1 MFLLME
7 KLLNLVAL
15 NYLITRK
22 RWVRILFMIKVS
34 DIKKDFPIFERQI
47 NGNKLTYLDSGA
59 TSQKP
64 NQVIDV
70 MSDVYKNNNANVH
83 RGTYVLSSETT
94 GKYED
99 VRTKFQKFINAYDS
113 DEIIFTKGCTEGF
126 NLLSNSIC
134 KNLNQGDEI
143 ILSEIE
149 HHANIIPW
157 QMAAEKYNL
166 NIKFINVDE
175 SFNLDIDHL
184 KSLLSS
190 KTKIVSIVGESNISG
205 MLPDIKEIV
214 TIVKSKSDALF
225 ILDGAQLVPH
235 RSVDVQDLGI
245 DFLCVSGHKMLG
257 PTGIGV
263 VWGRKE
269 LWDSMDPVYGGGDMI
284 EEVYYDKAT
293 WAPVPHKFEAGTPP
307 FVEAIGLGAAVD
319 YLTNISMNEV
329 QQHSDSLREYAKNK
343 LENIDGLN
351 IIHSLSKNAG
361 CTFAMSIEG
370 AHATDVSLMLDTYGV
385 AVRAGH
391 HCVQPFHRKLNLD
404 ATFRA
409 TGYIYNDEEDFD
421 ILANAIEDSMK
432 MLK

>member
-1 MFLLME
+1 
-7 KLLNLVAL
+7 
-15 NYLITRK
+15 
-22 RWVRILFMIKVS
+22 MIKVS

-134 KNLNQGDEI
+134 KNLSQGDEI

-235 RSVDVQDLGI
+235 RSADVQDLGI

>member
-1 MFLLME
+1 
-7 KLLNLVAL
+7 
-15 NYLITRK
+15 
-22 RWVRILFMIKVS
+22 MIKVS

-214 TIVKSKSDALF
+214 AIVKSKSDALF

-263 VWGRKE
+263 VWGKKE

-329 QQHSDSLREYAKNK
+329 QQHSDILREYAKNK

>member
-1 MFLLME
+1 
-7 KLLNLVAL
+7 
-15 NYLITRK
+15 
-22 RWVRILFMIKVS
+22 MIKVD
-34 DIKKDFPIFERQI
+34 DIKKDFPIFERKI

-94 GKYED
+94 SKYEE
-99 VRTKFQKFINAYDS
+99 VRVKFKKFINAYNS

-126 NLLSNSIC
+126 NLLANSLC
-134 KNLNQGDEI
+134 KNLNKGDEI

-157 QMAAEKYNL
+157 QMAAKKYGL
-166 NIKFINVDE
+166 NIKYIKIDD
-175 SFNLDIDHL
+175 SYNLDLDHL
-184 KSLLSS
+184 NSLLTS
-190 KTKIVSIVGESNISG
+190 KTKIVSIVGESNMSG
-205 MLPDIKEIV
+205 MLPNIKEIV
-214 TIVKSKSDALF
+214 SNVKSKSDAIF

-235 RSVDVQDLGI
+235 RFVDVQDLGI

-307 FVEAIGLGAAVD
+307 FVEAIGLGVAAE
-319 YLTNISMNEV
+319 YLMNITMSEV
-329 QQHSDSLREYAKNK
+329 QQHSDSLREYAKSK

-351 IIHSLSKNAG
+351 VIHSNSKNAG
-361 CTFAMSIEG
+361 CTFAMRVKG
-370 AHATDVSLMLDTYGV
+370 AHAADISLMLDTYGV

-391 HCVQPFHRKLNLD
+391 HCVQPFHRKLKLD

-409 TGYIYNDEEDFD
+409 TGYIYNNEEDFD
-421 ILANAIEDSMK
+421 TLAYAIENSIK

>member
-1 MFLLME
+1 
-7 KLLNLVAL
+7 
-15 NYLITRK
+15 
-22 RWVRILFMIKVS
+22 MIKAS

-70 MSDVYKNNNANVH
+70 MSEVYKNNNANVH

-134 KNLNQGDEI
+134 KNLSQGDEI

-214 TIVKSKSDALF
+214 AIVKSKSDALF

-269 LWDSMDPVYGGGDMI
+269 LWDSLDPVYGGGDMI

>member
-1 MFLLME
+1 
-7 KLLNLVAL
+7 
-15 NYLITRK
+15 
-22 RWVRILFMIKVS
+22 MIKVS

-64 NQVIDV
+64 NQVIEI

-134 KNLNQGDEI
+134 KNLSQGDEI

-214 TIVKSKSDALF
+214 AVVKSKSDALF

>member
-1 MFLLME
+1 
-7 KLLNLVAL
+7 
-15 NYLITRK
+15 
-22 RWVRILFMIKVS
+22 MIKVS

-94 GKYED
+94 SKYED
-99 VRTKFQKFINAYDS
+99 VRTKFQKFINAYES

-134 KNLNQGDEI
+134 KNLSQGDEI

-319 YLTNISMNEV
+319 YLNNISMNEV